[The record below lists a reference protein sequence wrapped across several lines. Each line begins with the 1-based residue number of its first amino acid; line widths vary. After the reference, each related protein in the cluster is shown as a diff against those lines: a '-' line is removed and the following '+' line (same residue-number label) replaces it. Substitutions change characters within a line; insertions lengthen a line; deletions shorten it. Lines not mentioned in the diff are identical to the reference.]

1 MNHVGETTAGNKP
14 PSSAKGSIQ
23 ETVATLQVQL
33 RHSDSATLAALRR
46 ADPSAPPMEFYRF
59 SVDVLDDILPGDG
72 LERCKKETQWLL
84 IISSMAR
91 SVDLW
96 SRVDLG
102 EAMARAKVAEARV
115 VKLLEAR
122 GNGLADILR
131 TIVQQLVQKGQSFN
145 PVDIAKLVLSL
156 GSDTE
161 KETRRKIARNFYRH
175 QSAETK
181 L

>member
-1 MNHVGETTAGNKP
+1 MNQVGETTAGNKP
-14 PSSAKGSIQ
+14 PLPAKGSIQ

-46 ADPSAPPMEFYRF
+46 ADPAAPPMEFYRL
-59 SVDVLDDILPGDG
+59 SVRVLDDILPGDG
-72 LERCKKETQWLL
+72 RDRSKIETQWLL
-84 IISSMAR
+84 IMSSMAR
-91 SVDLW
+91 SFDLW

-102 EAMARAKVAEARV
+102 QAMARAKVAEARV

-131 TIVQQLVQKGQSFN
+131 TIVHQLVQKGQSFD
-145 PVDIAKLVLSL
+145 PVDIAKLVLSE

-161 KETRRKIARNFYRH
+161 KDIRRKIARNFYRH
-175 QSAETK
+175 QNAETK